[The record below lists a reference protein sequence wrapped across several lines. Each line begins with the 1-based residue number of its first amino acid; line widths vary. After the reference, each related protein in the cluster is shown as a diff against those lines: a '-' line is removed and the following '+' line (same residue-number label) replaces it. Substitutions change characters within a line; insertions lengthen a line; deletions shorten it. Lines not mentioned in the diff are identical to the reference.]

1 MSDFHSNDS
10 YNIHKPSDALCAPHS
25 DCLSRH
31 SSLDSL
37 SLYRTVSFMLPVG
50 VWLFYW
56 FGPVTWSV
64 LLVCFYLAGSSGE
77 DVSGNMVGKSKFIP
91 KILEIVS
98 MTVSVLN
105 KLFACFLQ
113 SVKVSDELTKYPCQR
128 QTDTLIDRLQLQD
141 KLQQK
146 FSPEDFLQIMSHLRN
161 IWLTCLSAGW
171 WC

>member
-1 MSDFHSNDS
+1 
-10 YNIHKPSDALCAPHS
+10 
-25 DCLSRH
+25 
-31 SSLDSL
+31 
-37 SLYRTVSFMLPVG
+37 
-50 VWLFYW
+50 
-56 FGPVTWSV
+56 
-64 LLVCFYLAGSSGE
+64 
-77 DVSGNMVGKSKFIP
+77 MVGKSKFIP

-146 FSPEDFLQIMSHLRN
+146 FSPEDFLQIHPPVTRHHVTSEKHLAHMFVRRLMMLDCRARY
-161 IWLTCLSAGW
+161 IPVRPDSPEGTKPKPRPVPDIPEKHYSD
-171 WC
+171 